1 MPILVGTKIPD
12 PAGTDDD
19 VPVLGIDKDKFS
31 GSIRPLAG
39 TMEDPNG
46 RGLVPIDIG
55 KNGIDSATG
64 KLLFCRYS
72 QTRAALFLL

>member
-1 MPILVGTKIPD
+1 MECLIKTGQLLPILVGTKIPD
-12 PAGTDDD
+12 PCGSDEE
-19 VPVLGIDKDKFS
+19 VKVLGIDKDKFS

-55 KNGIDSATG
+55 KEGIDSASG
-64 KLLFCRYS
+64 S
-72 QTRAALFLL
+72 